1 MARRE
6 SARPRVRRTTWIAAG
21 AVTAVLAVTATLAVV
36 WPGYDAQ
43 STPPDDPTVWALQ
56 NGAGSGYARVNLELG
71 EIDTVKRVDNG
82 SALAQTTDRLFVYSN
97 GSSQFSD
104 VDMGRPADL
113 TEDAQDV
120 FTPTPPGTADI
131 AVTGDTIAYRTEA
144 GAVFGSSLS
153 GGGEG
158 IPIDPYAD
166 AEVPEGEERP
176 RFVATSVAVGTDGVV
191 YAFSAAESRVVR
203 ADSRTGRILGEDAA
217 PSDLDAAQLSVV
229 GSRWVLLDD
238 ASGDV
243 WVRGRDEAITT
254 GLAGGA
260 RLQDAAGDGDRA
272 YIADAEGV
280 VAVDLTGAGASRA
293 LDRPGAGTA
302 ARPAVL
308 GSTVYAAWLGDGESA
323 GSLWSSDD
331 PGTVTPLDY
340 RGADIGDNVDP
351 AFIGNGTRLALND
364 RRSGWVWNVP
374 DGELVASS
382 QQWDLDRQVEI
393 EQQDDATSERVV
405 DPKPPVAVDD
415 AFGVRAGS
423 VALLP
428 VLLNDHDPNEDVLSI
443 DPGSLENLDPSF
455 GTASIT
461 GAQQQLTVAV
471 SPDAAGTATL
481 RYRVTDGTTA
491 DGLLSEFATVTLTV
505 VDDEQNTAPVW
516 CGVEGC
522 LATWPSL
529 TVAPG
534 GTVSAELLEGWVDPE
549 GDPVF
554 LAGATNDTGV
564 GTVTTTPTG
573 TLTYQHPDPN
583 ATEGLTVTITV
594 TVSDARGAAATQ
606 PLTITVT
613 PTPELTAESF
623 AVTGVVGEPL
633 DVSVA
638 PYVTGAAGPVSLTG
652 VVPLD
657 EAQST
662 AAANPAALS
671 MVVTASAPGSYLVQ
685 YTVRDSLA
693 EATATVRVTMLA
705 PETAGITTPPLTA
718 FVRPNEDATIDVAA
732 AVSNPAG
739 SVLLLSDI
747 RPESDPFASLGV
759 DLVGQ
764 SLLRVSGMTDSGEP
778 GRLGVVRYTV
788 SDGTGSAAAT
798 AQGELTVVLLPA
810 ATAEPPIAVDD
821 AVTVRAGTQIDIP
834 VLENDTAPSGAPIA
848 IDPSSIVN
856 ETGGGLAF
864 ATSRLVRYLAPE
876 EPGTYA
882 LTYTIFRLGFPEVRD
897 TARVTVTVVG
907 DESNQAPLPRTLVGR
922 VLSGQSVSIPL
933 DAYAVDP
940 DGDPVVLDRIV
951 AQPDQGSATIS
962 ADGSAI
968 VYTSPDGFS
977 GQARFR
983 YAVRDPSGA
992 TGTAD
997 VRVGVID
1004 TQTDPSPVT
1013 YSDYLQV
1020 QVGAES
1026 TVVVRPT
1033 DNDIDPAG
1041 TDLELIDVAPN
1052 AQEGSSEYDT
1062 LRGLIGPI
1070 ENGAVT
1076 LRAGDV
1082 LGTFSYTYTV
1092 RNERGDTA
1100 IGLIVVKTVREP
1112 VPDYPV
1118 VRDTVLTLENREDF
1132 PRGIDVLDGQV
1143 SWNTGDV
1150 SGLRLSLW
1158 GEPTDLAVDG
1168 WKISGE
1174 LPERSRLIPFEV
1186 TGTAFD
1192 GTEVTSYGFLRVP
1205 GEADVRLALRE
1216 GFPPLQVR
1224 EKESVDVD
1232 LADAVRVPRGAT
1244 LVIDDGIRAGGAR
1257 GEAVCSVVSGTTIR
1271 YSAGAGAPWTDSCIV
1286 PARLSTQ
1293 DVATFLTLRVTIEAE
1308 IPQPTL
1314 RSASLTV
1321 SPGSTQTYDLG
1332 QMVQWAGRA
1341 DWDSV
1346 RYAGAY
1352 GGDQFT
1358 VTVEGS
1364 TATVTAADAARP
1376 GRQEPVAISLPS
1388 HSDAAP
1394 ANLLLTVGPAPS
1406 TLPKGG
1412 SAVQTCSQSGGAT
1425 SCTIEV
1431 IGGAG
1436 EVNPLPGTPLRL
1448 VGASGPG
1455 NCTGVSF
1462 SRASDTAVRATWS
1475 ADAPGAADC
1484 TGSFTVE
1491 DAQGRQSS
1499 GARNGQVILDLQGLP
1514 ANPAR
1519 VEWTAYTGDSVTLR
1533 VSSDSGS
1540 YPAVQG
1546 YRITAGGREVATC
1559 PASGSCSPISAPVGE
1574 KITYEAR
1581 AYSSVGES
1589 RSTVRTQAWAYRP
1602 PAQPAGSSFEPT
1614 PNGRDGG
1621 RATIT
1626 VTGLDATTGSVRL
1639 SGGRAGSD
1647 TRPVVGGTATFP
1659 NYDVGSNSAITLTA
1673 TPLTTFDLPP
1683 IAAGSS
1689 EGQSRAVTAHGVGAP
1704 GLTLSETNTSNSMRV
1719 TASVTPNGDGTQT
1732 LIGFSDVSA
1741 EACVPTGS
1749 ATSQQFEAQAFK
1761 RKTVWACAEH
1771 TFNGK
1776 RGFGVTG
1783 AEISARPVGN
1793 VEAPEGI
1800 TFSVSTQ
1807 PSSDGTTYTYGAQLN
1822 RPTDPPFE
1830 DAQFRLL
1837 NGRTTVADFTPGYN
1851 APVTG
1856 WSGRWCDTFLGF
1868 DANCSDASPI
1878 EPASANASFPVQV
1891 SANSLPSC
1899 RSDQT
1904 SVPAWSP
1911 PGLPSGT
1918 YSVASEAVGGTG
1930 TVRSNRYTVT
1940 WTGPLS
1946 GLQKLTLER
1955 SCEQIAAPQPT
1966 PTEPSADGTGNT
1978 AP

>member
-1 MARRE
+1 
-6 SARPRVRRTTWIAAG
+6 
-21 AVTAVLAVTATLAVV
+21 
-36 WPGYDAQ
+36 
-43 STPPDDPTVWALQ
+43 
-56 NGAGSGYARVNLELG
+56 
-71 EIDTVKRVDNG
+71 
-82 SALAQTTDRLFVYSN
+82 
-97 GSSQFSD
+97 
-104 VDMGRPADL
+104 
-113 TEDAQDV
+113 
-120 FTPTPPGTADI
+120 
-131 AVTGDTIAYRTEA
+131 
-144 GAVFGSSLS
+144 
-153 GGGEG
+153 
-158 IPIDPYAD
+158 
-166 AEVPEGEERP
+166 
-176 RFVATSVAVGTDGVV
+176 
-191 YAFSAAESRVVR
+191 
-203 ADSRTGRILGEDAA
+203 
-217 PSDLDAAQLSVV
+217 
-229 GSRWVLLDD
+229 
-238 ASGDV
+238 
-243 WVRGRDEAITT
+243 
-254 GLAGGA
+254 
-260 RLQDAAGDGDRA
+260 
-272 YIADAEGV
+272 
-280 VAVDLTGAGASRA
+280 
-293 LDRPGAGTA
+293 
-302 ARPAVL
+302 
-308 GSTVYAAWLGDGESA
+308 
-323 GSLWSSDD
+323 
-331 PGTVTPLDY
+331 
-340 RGADIGDNVDP
+340 
-351 AFIGNGTRLALND
+351 
-364 RRSGWVWNVP
+364 
-374 DGELVASS
+374 
-382 QQWDLDRQVEI
+382 
-393 EQQDDATSERVV
+393 
-405 DPKPPVAVDD
+405 
-415 AFGVRAGS
+415 
-423 VALLP
+423 
-428 VLLNDHDPNEDVLSI
+428 
-443 DPGSLENLDPSF
+443 
-455 GTASIT
+455 
-461 GAQQQLTVAV
+461 
-471 SPDAAGTATL
+471 
-481 RYRVTDGTTA
+481 
-491 DGLLSEFATVTLTV
+491 
-505 VDDEQNTAPVW
+505 
-516 CGVEGC
+516 
-522 LATWPSL
+522 
-529 TVAPG
+529 
-534 GTVSAELLEGWVDPE
+534 
-549 GDPVF
+549 
-554 LAGATNDTGV
+554 
-564 GTVTTTPTG
+564 
-573 TLTYQHPDPN
+573 
-583 ATEGLTVTITV
+583 
-594 TVSDARGAAATQ
+594 
-606 PLTITVT
+606 
-613 PTPELTAESF
+613 
-623 AVTGVVGEPL
+623 
-633 DVSVA
+633 
-638 PYVTGAAGPVSLTG
+638 
-652 VVPLD
+652 
-657 EAQST
+657 
-662 AAANPAALS
+662 
-671 MVVTASAPGSYLVQ
+671 
-685 YTVRDSLA
+685 
-693 EATATVRVTMLA
+693 
-705 PETAGITTPPLTA
+705 
-718 FVRPNEDATIDVAA
+718 
-732 AVSNPAG
+732 
-739 SVLLLSDI
+739 
-747 RPESDPFASLGV
+747 
-759 DLVGQ
+759 
-764 SLLRVSGMTDSGEP
+764 
-778 GRLGVVRYTV
+778 
-788 SDGTGSAAAT
+788 
-798 AQGELTVVLLPA
+798 QGELTVVLLPS

-834 VLENDTAPSGAPIA
+834 VLDNDTAPSGALIA

-864 ATSRLVRYLAPE
+864 ATSRLLRYLAPE
-876 EPGTYA
+876 QAGTYA

-940 DGDPVVLDRIV
+940 DGDPVVLDRVV
-951 AQPDQGSATIS
+951 AQPEQGSATIS

-977 GQARFR
+977 GQVRFR

-1026 TVVVRPT
+1026 TAVVRPT

-1041 TDLELIDVAPN
+1041 SKLELIDVAPN

-1062 LRGLIGPI
+1062 LRGLIGPV

-1076 LRAGDV
+1076 LRAGEV

-1158 GEPTDLAVDG
+1158 GEPTDLDVDG

-1192 GTEVTSYGFLRVP
+1192 GAEVTSYGFLRVP

-1224 EKESVDVD
+1224 EKESVEID

-1244 LVIDDGIRAGGAR
+1244 LVIDDGIRTGGAR

-1271 YSAGAGAPWTDSCIV
+1271 YDAGAGAPWTDSCIV

-1293 DVATFLTLRVTIEAE
+1293 DVATFLTLRVIVEAE
-1308 IPQPTL
+1308 IPQPSL

-1321 SPGSTQTYDLG
+1321 SPGSTQTYDLA

-1341 DWDSV
+1341 DWESV
-1346 RYAGAY
+1346 RYAGSY

-1358 VTVEGS
+1358 VTVDGT

-1376 GRQEPVAISLPS
+1376 GRQEPVSISLPS
-1388 HSDAAP
+1388 HSDTAP

-1475 ADAPGAADC
+1475 SDAPGAAEC

-1514 ANPAR
+1514 ANPSR
-1519 VEWTAYTGDSVTLR
+1519 MEWTAYTGDSVSLR
-1533 VSSDSGS
+1533 VTSDGGS

-1546 YRITAGGREVATC
+1546 YRITADGREVATC

-1589 RSTVRTQAWAYRP
+1589 RSTVRAQAWAYRP
-1602 PAQPAGSSFEPT
+1602 PAQPAGSSFEPA

-1639 SGGRAGSD
+1639 SGGRQGSD
-1647 TRPVVGGTATFP
+1647 TRPVVGGTATFT
-1659 NYDVGSNSAITLTA
+1659 NYDVGSNSATTLTA

-1689 EGQSRAVTAHGVGAP
+1689 DAP
-1704 GLTLSETNTSNSMRV
+1704 GLTLTETNTSNSMRV
-1719 TASVTPNGDGTQT
+1719 TASVAPNGDGTQT

-1741 EACVPTGS
+1741 DACVPSGS

-1776 RGFGVTG
+1776 QGFGVTR

-1793 VEAPEGI
+1793 VEAPTGMTFRVSSTASGNAQSGFTYALEG
-1800 TFSVSTQ
+1800 THSDPGAKPFDDARLVYYVNGNRRDSFS
-1807 PSSDGTTYTYGAQLN
+1807 PDYN
-1822 RPTDPPFE
+1822 RPDDQWT
-1830 DAQFRLL
+1830 AK
-1837 NGRTTVADFTPGYN
+1837 
-1851 APVTG
+1851 
-1856 WSGRWCDTFLGF
+1856 WCDSFLGF
-1868 DANCSDASPI
+1868 DSNCSDAIAIS
-1878 EPASANASFPVQV
+1878 PASGSASSPVSVAIQ
-1891 SANSLPSC
+1891 NLPTC
-1899 RSDQT
+1899 VQSDQAA
-1904 SVPAWSP
+1904 PRWN
-1911 PGLPSGT
+1911 PGWDRQLTYDISSQISGT
-1918 YSVASEAVGGTG
+1918 AGAISSVE
-1930 TVRSNRYTVT
+1930 YTVT
-1940 WTGPLS
+1940 WTGRLQPL
-1946 GLQKLTLER
+1946 R
-1955 SCEQIAAPQPT
+1955 SFTVTVTCDAPPSS
-1966 PTEPSADGTGNT
+1966 EPSQPGESNT
-1978 AP
+1978 TP

>member
-1 MARRE
+1 MARRDA
-6 SARPRVRRTTWIAAG
+6 ARPRVRRSTWIGAA
-21 AVTAVLAVTATLAVV
+21 AVTAAVAVITTLAVV

-43 STPPDDPTVWALQ
+43 QTPPDNPTVWALQ

-71 EIDTVKRVDNG
+71 EIDTVKQVDNG
-82 SALAQTTDRLFVYSN
+82 SQIAQTGDRLFVYSD
-97 GSSQFSD
+97 GGSQFSD

-113 TEDAQDV
+113 TDDLEDA
-120 FTPTPPGTADI
+120 FAPTPPGTSDI
-131 AVTGDTIAYRTEA
+131 ATAGDHLAYRTEA

-153 GGGEG
+153 GGGDAV
-158 IPIDPYAD
+158 PIDPYA
-166 AEVPEGEERP
+166 EVEVAEGEERP
-176 RFVATSVAVGTDGVV
+176 RFVAAAVTVDPSGTV
-191 YAFSAAESRVVR
+191 YAYSAEESRIVR
-203 ADSRTGRILGEDAA
+203 ADARTGRILGEDATPDA
-217 PSDLDAAQLSVV
+217 PEAAQLTAV
-229 GSRWVLLDD
+229 GGTWVLIDD
-238 ASGDV
+238 ATGDV
-243 WVRGRDEAITT
+243 WIRGRDEPVA
-254 GLAGGA
+254 AGIGA
-260 RLQDAAGDGDRA
+260 GSRVQDAAGEGDA
-272 YIADAEGV
+272 VHVADADGLVRIDLGDGQATRV
-280 VAVDLTGAGASRA
+280 VDQ
-293 LDRPGAGTA
+293 PGSGTP

-308 GSTVYAAWLGDGESA
+308 GSTVHAAWLADGESS
-323 GSLWSSDD
+323 GSLWSSAAPD
-331 PGTVTPLDY
+331 TVTTLDY
-340 RGADIGDNVDP
+340 RGADIGENVDP
-351 AFIGNGTRLALND
+351 SFVGNGTRLALND
-364 RRSGWVWNVP
+364 RRSGWVWSVP
-374 DGELVASS
+374 SGELIASS
-382 QQWDLDRQVEI
+382 QQWDLEQQTQVE
-393 EQQDDATSERVV
+393 QQEDATSERVV
-405 DPKPPVAVDD
+405 EPKPPVAVDD
-415 AFGVRAGS
+415 AFGVRPGS
-423 VALLP
+423 VTLLP

-443 DPGSLENLDPSF
+443 DVASLENLDPAF
-455 GTASIT
+455 GTATVT

-471 SPDAAGTATL
+471 SPEATGSATL

-491 DGLLSEFATVTLTV
+491 DGLLSDYATVTLTV
-505 VDDEQNTAPVW
+505 VPDEQNTAPAW
-516 CGVEGC
+516 CGVEEC

-564 GTVTTTPTG
+564 GTVTTSPQG

-583 ATEGLTVTITV
+583 ATEGLAVSIAV
-594 TVSDARGAAATQ
+594 TVSDARGATTTQ
-606 PLTITVT
+606 PLSITVT

-633 DVSVA
+633 DISVA
-638 PYVTGAAGPVSLTG
+638 PYVTGAAGPVTLTG
-652 VVPLD
+652 AVALD
-657 EAQST
+657 EGRST

-685 YTVRDSLA
+685 YSVRDALT
-693 EATATVRVTMLA
+693 EATATVRVTMQA
-705 PETAGITTPPLTA
+705 PESAVITTPPLTA

-739 SVLLLSDI
+739 LVLLLSDI
-747 RPESDPFASLGV
+747 QPESDPFASLGV

-764 SLLRVSGMTDSGEP
+764 SLLRVSGTTDTGAP

-788 SDGTGSAAAT
+788 SDGTGNAAAT

-834 VLENDTAPSGAPIA
+834 VLDNDTAPSGALIA

-864 ATSRLVRYLAPE
+864 ATNRVLRYLAPDE
-876 EPGTYA
+876 AGTYA
-882 LTYTIFRLGFPEVRD
+882 LTYTIFRLGFPEVTD

-907 DESNQAPLPRTLVGR
+907 NESNQAPLPRTLVGR
-922 VLSGQSVSIPL
+922 VLSGQSISIPL
-933 DAYAVDP
+933 DGYAVDP
-940 DGDPVVLDRIV
+940 DGDPVTLDRIV
-951 AQPDQGSATIS
+951 SQPEQGSATIS

-968 VYTSPDGFS
+968 VYTSPEGFS
-977 GQARFR
+977 GQVRFS

-1004 TQTDPSPVT
+1004 TQADPSPVT
-1013 YSDYLQV
+1013 YSDYVQV

-1026 TVVVRPT
+1026 AVVVRPT

-1041 TDLELIDVAPN
+1041 SELELVEVRPN
-1052 AQEGSSEYDT
+1052 AQEGSAEYDT
-1062 LRGLIGPI
+1062 LQALIGSVDA
-1070 ENGAVT
+1070 GAVT
-1076 LRAGDV
+1076 LRAGEV

-1092 RNERGDTA
+1092 RNDRGDTA
-1100 IGLIVVKTVREP
+1100 IGLIVVKVVREP
-1112 VPDYPV
+1112 VPDYPI
-1118 VRDTVLTLENREDF
+1118 VRDTVLTVETRDDF
-1132 PRGIDVLDGQV
+1132 PTGVDVLDGQV

-1158 GEPTDLAVDG
+1158 GDPDDVAVDG

-1174 LPERSRLIPFEV
+1174 LPEKSRLIPFEV

-1205 GEADVRLALRE
+1205 GDADVRLALRE
-1216 GFPPLQVR
+1216 GFGPVEVR
-1224 EKESVDVD
+1224 EKESVDID
-1232 LADAVRVPRGAT
+1232 LAEAVRIPRGAT
-1244 LVIDDGIRAGGAR
+1244 LVLEGAGVRAGGAR
-1257 GEAVCSVVSGTTIR
+1257 GEATCTAVSGTTVR
-1271 YSAGAGAPWTDSCIV
+1271 YAAGAGAPWTDSCVV
-1286 PARLSTQ
+1286 PVRLETQ
-1293 DVATFLTLRVTIEAE
+1293 EVATYLTVRVSVEAE

-1321 SPGSTQTYDLG
+1321 SPGSTQTYDLA
-1332 QMVQWAGRA
+1332 QMVQWAGAA
-1341 DWDSV
+1341 DWDAV
-1346 RYAGAY
+1346 QYAASY
-1352 GGDQFT
+1352 GGDQFA
-1358 VTVEGS
+1358 VEVSGN
-1364 TATVTAADAARP
+1364 TATVTAADTARP
-1376 GRQEPVAISLPS
+1376 GRQEPVALTLPS
-1388 HSDAAP
+1388 HPDAPA

-1412 SAVQTCSQSGGAT
+1412 SAVQTCSQSGGST

-1431 IGGAG
+1431 IGAGG
-1436 EVNPLPGTPLRL
+1436 EVNPLPGTPLRV

-1462 SRASDTAVRATWS
+1462 SRASDTAVRATWQ
-1475 ADAPGAADC
+1475 ADAPGAGEC

-1499 GARNGQVILDLQGLP
+1499 GERNGQVILDLQGLP

-1519 VEWTAYTGDSVTLR
+1519 LEWTAYAGESVTLR
-1533 VSSDSGS
+1533 VSSDGGS

-1559 PASGSCSPISAPVGE
+1559 PASGACGPISAPVGE

-1581 AYSSVGES
+1581 AFSSVGES
-1589 RSTVRTQAWAYRP
+1589 RSTVRAEAWAYRP
-1602 PAQPAGSSFEPT
+1602 PAQPGGSSFEPT

-1639 SGGRAGSD
+1639 TGGRQGSD
-1647 TRPVVGGTATFP
+1647 TRPVVGGTATFT
-1659 NYDVGSNSAITLTA
+1659 NYDVGSNTATALTA

-1683 IAAGSS
+1683 IAAGST

-1704 GLTLSETNTSNSMRV
+1704 GLTLTETNTSNSVRV
-1719 TASVTPNGDGTQT
+1719 TASVAPNGDGTQT

-1741 EACVPTGS
+1741 AACVPNGT
-1749 ATSQQFEAQAFK
+1749 ATSQQFPAEAFR

-1783 AEISARPVGN
+1783 AEITARPVGN
-1793 VEAPEGI
+1793 VEAPDGI
-1800 TFSVSTQ
+1800 TFSVNTQ
-1807 PSSDGTTYTYGAQLN
+1807 PSSDGTTFTYGAQLN
-1822 RPTDPPFE
+1822 RPTDPPFP

-1837 NGRTTVADFTPGYN
+1837 YNGGTVSDFTPGYN
-1851 APVTG
+1851 SPVTG

-1868 DANCSDASPI
+1868 DATCSDPSPI
-1878 EPASANASFPVQV
+1878 GPASSNASFPVQV

-1899 RSDQT
+1899 RSDQP
-1904 SVPAWSP
+1904 SVPPWSP

-1918 YSVASEAVGGTG
+1918 YSVASEAVGGEG
-1930 TVRSNRYTVT
+1930 AVQKNRYTVT
-1940 WTGPLS
+1940 WTGPLA
-1946 GLQKLTLER
+1946 GLQRLTLEQ
-1955 SCEQIAAPQPT
+1955 SCEPITPEPQPT
-1966 PTEPSADGTGNT
+1966 PTDSSAPP